1 MQLLTMKAL
10 LAALLAGAA
19 LSAQAACALPM
30 PEKNG
35 TINDYLRLINRGGEG
50 SLTAQVHTALFD
62 LVEYS
67 PMGCS
72 DAEPDDAYSRFRIIT
87 AIRDEKGCAWL
98 KLGIVPPGAAASRK
112 PTPVLC
118 EPASARVGGWA
129 CRFGKP

>member
-1 MQLLTMKAL
+1 MRILLGVL
-10 LAALLAGAA
+10 LACAALTAGAD
-19 LSAQAACALPM
+19 CVLPL
-30 PEKNG
+30 PEKHS
-35 TINDYLRLINRGGEG
+35 TVADYLRLINRGGEG
-50 SLTAQVHTALFD
+50 SVTAQVHTALFD
-62 LVEYS
+62 LVEYT

-98 KLGIVPPGAAASRK
+98 KLGIVPPGAGANRK